1 MQEKLDGHEQD
12 NRLLRKDLERER
24 QVDMLPERSQVAALK
39 DQNERLHLELEK
51 MRDKQNDKVMIL
63 ERELDQMRDAMN
75 SKQIAIENL

>member
-1 MQEKLDGHEQD
+1 MDGHEQD

-24 QVDMLPERSQVAALK
+24 QVDMLPERSQIAALK